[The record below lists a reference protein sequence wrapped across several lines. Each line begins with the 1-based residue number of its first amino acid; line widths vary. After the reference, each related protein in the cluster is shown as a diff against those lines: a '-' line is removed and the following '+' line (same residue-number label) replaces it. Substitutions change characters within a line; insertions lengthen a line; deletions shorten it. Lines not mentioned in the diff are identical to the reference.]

1 MFYGAVLII
10 IGHICLSLPFGLT
23 GLLSSMFFII
33 VGSGL
38 MKPNIS
44 NIVGRLYPK
53 DDSRVDSG
61 FVIFYMAVN
70 MGAFVSPLVLDHF
83 RNVGNFHG
91 GFLIA
96 AIGMGLSLLFYL
108 LFHKRNLGRIGV
120 APPNPLSP
128 AEKKKYGMIFGLI
141 TAVIVLVVAIASMT
155 GTLSFNLVSLIVLVL
170 GFALPFVYFTI
181 MIVSKDTTDVERS
194 RVIAFI
200 PLFIVGVIF
209 WSIQEQ
215 GANVLAVYADE
226 KADLAFNLF
235 GWESVFL

>member
-1 MFYGAVLII
+1 
-10 IGHICLSLPFGLT
+10 
-23 GLLSSMFFII
+23 
-33 VGSGL
+33 
-38 MKPNIS
+38 
-44 NIVGRLYPK
+44 
-53 DDSRVDSG
+53 
-61 FVIFYMAVN
+61 
-70 MGAFVSPLVLDHF
+70 
-83 RNVGNFHG
+83 
-91 GFLIA
+91 
-96 AIGMGLSLLFYL
+96 
-108 LFHKRNLGRIGV
+108 
-120 APPNPLSP
+120 
-128 AEKKKYGMIFGLI
+128 MIFGLI